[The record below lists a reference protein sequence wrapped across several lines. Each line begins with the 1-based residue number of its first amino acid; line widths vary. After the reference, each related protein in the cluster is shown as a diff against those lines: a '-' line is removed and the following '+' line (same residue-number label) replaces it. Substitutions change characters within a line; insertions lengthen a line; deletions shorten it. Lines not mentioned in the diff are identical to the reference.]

1 MVRYGYRKT
10 IRYTNISEMITAIK
24 IINSDKSSDLLIYIQ
39 NNESGDF
46 YDKKHQQTN
55 NFSCTDIML
64 VIFNDTYGNNVS
76 ISGRSWD

>member
-1 MVRYGYRKT
+1 
-10 IRYTNISEMITAIK
+10 MITAIK
-24 IINSDKSSDLLIYIQ
+24 IINSDKSSDLLIYVQ

>member
-24 IINSDKSSDLLIYIQ
+24 IINSDKSSDLLIYVQ

-76 ISGRSWD
+76 ISGRSWA

>member
-24 IINSDKSSDLLIYIQ
+24 IINSDKSSDLLIYVQ

-76 ISGRSWD
+76 ISGRYWA

>member
-1 MVRYGYRKT
+1 
-10 IRYTNISEMITAIK
+10 MITTIK

-46 YDKKHQQTN
+46 YDKKHQQTH
-55 NFSCTDIML
+55 NFSYTDIML

-76 ISGRSWD
+76 ISGRYWA

>member
-1 MVRYGYRKT
+1 MVRYGYSKT

-24 IINSDKSSDLLIYIQ
+24 IINSDKSSDLLIYVQ

-76 ISGRSWD
+76 ISGRYWA